1 MSNLYFTDNH
11 EWIDF
16 QGTVAYVGVCH
27 SKISGLKKIIKIV
40 FSKISRITKK
50 GDVIAYIY
58 TKNGKV
64 PVHMPVDGK
73 IISFNDKQPLIER
86 ITLLQYAENDSWM
99 ALIGLA
105 QPYERKG
112 LMQLAQYKQFSKKH

>member
-1 MSNLYFTDNH
+1 MRDLYFTNDH

-16 QGTVAYVGVCH
+16 QGAVAYVGVCN
-27 SKISGLKKIIKIV
+27 SKLSGLKQIIKIA
-40 FSKISRITKK
+40 FSKYSRITKK
-50 GDVIAYIY
+50 GDVIAFIY
-58 TKNGKV
+58 SKNSKV

-73 IISFNDKQPLIER
+73 IISFNEQQLLIDR
-86 ITLLQYAENDSWM
+86 NTALQHHENDIWI

-112 LMQLAQYKQFSKKH
+112 LMQLAQYKHFSKKR